1 MYVRTVRFLWHVVLF
16 SDSESQ
22 IIIIII
28 NSGIPEIF
36 YAIACGLV
44 SSLKSQVSNL
54 KFGYVS
60 CTVLVPRY
68 SKYYITVLHHSVLY
82 VTLPFLP

>member
-1 MYVRTVRFLWHVVLF
+1 MYVRFLWHVVLF
-16 SDSESQ
+16 SYSESQ
-22 IIIIII
+22 INYYYFR

-44 SSLKSQVSNL
+44 SSLKSQISNL

-60 CTVLVPRY
+60 CTVLRSTPVQ
-68 SKYYITVLHHSVLY
+68 
-82 VTLPFLP
+82 